1 MEFDN
6 SFEVPLPP
14 AQAWKVLLDIER
26 VAPCMP
32 GAELTEVLGGNT
44 YKGKIGVRL
53 GPVALTFAGI
63 VKFDEIDDTNR
74 TARVSAQGTDAKG
87 RGGANASSV
96 FRLEPAGSGSK
107 GLGHTRLTL
116 SGPGPPNGP

>member
-14 AQAWKVLLDIER
+14 AEAWKVLLDINR
-26 VAPCMP
+26 IAPCMP
-32 GAELTEVLGGNT
+32 GAELTEVLDLNT

-63 VKFDEIDDTNR
+63 VKFEQIDGQAY
-74 TARVSAQGTDAKG
+74 TARVAAQGTDAKG
-87 RGGANASSV
+87 RGGGNAASV
-96 FRLEPAGSGSK
+96 FRLAPAGG
-107 GLGHTRLTL
+107 GPTGGGHTN
-116 SGPGPPNGP
+116 PPP